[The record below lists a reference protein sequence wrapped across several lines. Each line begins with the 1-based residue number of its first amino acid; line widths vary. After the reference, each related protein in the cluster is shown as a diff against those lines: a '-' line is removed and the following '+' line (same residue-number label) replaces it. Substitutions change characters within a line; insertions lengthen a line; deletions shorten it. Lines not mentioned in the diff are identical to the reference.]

1 MDNRRDYRA
10 LGFLKVAATILAII
24 VLLLGT
30 AMMVSLLGGAANVP
44 NQLIALQVLGL
55 GPITDLL
62 IRPLK
67 SALAT
72 AGIVVFVVSLIISL
86 LFYSV
91 GRLLGIVAGL
101 VRRVTQLESTLAT
114 SAEETGSASP
124 EQI

>member
-1 MDNRRDYRA
+1 MA
-10 LGFLKVAATILAII
+10 GSLGVSGATSPSA
-24 VLLLGT
+24 
-30 AMMVSLLGGAANVP
+30 SLSSSYF

-72 AGIVVFVVSLIISL
+72 AGIVVFVVSLIFSL